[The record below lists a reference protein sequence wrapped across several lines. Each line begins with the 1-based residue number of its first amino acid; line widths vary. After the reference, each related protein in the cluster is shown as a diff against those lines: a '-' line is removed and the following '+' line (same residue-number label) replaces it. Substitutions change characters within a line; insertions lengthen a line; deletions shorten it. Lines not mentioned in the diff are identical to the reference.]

1 MERLARLFV
10 GIGFIWVAIV
20 IVWALAAGVDQP
32 YAWYKWAADSSGYA
46 WMQPV
51 YLALALFIV
60 PIGMLTFLRDIFGD
74 PGALWAKCAMP
85 GVFLVIYA
93 FFLLIALPD
102 GGVSF
107 FRGLESVVN
116 PGGKLPT
123 PGAPGS
129 TTDWLIRV
137 GMTIAVWAGIP
148 GVIGAFVGAMTS
160 SKPRPR
166 RED

>member
-10 GIGFIWVAIV
+10 GIGFVWVAILL
-20 IVWALAAGVDQP
+20 VWAFAAGVDQP
-32 YAWYKWAADSSGYA
+32 YAWFKWAVEGTGYG

-51 YLALALFIV
+51 YLTLALFVV

-74 PGALWAKCAMP
+74 PGALWVKCAMP

-93 FFLLIALPD
+93 FFLMAAVPD
-102 GGVSF
+102 VGVPF

-116 PGGKLPT
+116 PGGAPPM

-129 TTDWLIRV
+129 STDWLLRLGLTIAAWAGVPGIIGFIV
-137 GMTIAVWAGIP
+137 GMLGGSKAG
-148 GVIGAFVGAMTS
+148 A
-160 SKPRPR
+160 R
-166 RED
+166 RE